1 LEHAVNTRLLLEW
14 LAEYAARMAA
24 EKRPRAEISGVEH
37 GLNIIQRI
45 EKGRGT

>member
-1 LEHAVNTRLLLEW
+1 VTNQQGLQW

-37 GLNIIQRI
+37 ALNIIQRI